1 LRPADTSPEVHAMQL
16 DRMRRATPAERCE
29 IGARLCRSARALMRA
44 GIRARHP
51 EYDDRTVDLAMWRL
65 MIEDVELLRAA
76 IPEALTVE
84 P

>member
-1 LRPADTSPEVHAMQL
+1 
-16 DRMRRATPAERCE
+16 
-29 IGARLCRSARALMRA
+29 MRA